1 VVVRGADASGS
12 IVVEKGSAEVSS
24 QRRAPDQ
31 ERPLLRRWSD
41 RQRNRPFV
49 LHAHRQRQLALDCQ
63 LRKRVATA
71 AANRAISDLTIGQVL
86 LVKVFAFRAG
96 VQSILNLILRQWRV
110 RHLTGL
116 RFDKVA
122 NFLHNART
130 NPAPRAGFALRQI
143 LSNHTAWLI
152 LINDPTCAVFDLV
165 SCFANRDVLR
175 HEKFRVGP
183 ALLTATNGPIIAG
196 FATYP
201 YMSGSAP
208 VP

>member
-1 VVVRGADASGS
+1 MVSVVVPDTNASGS
-12 IVVEKGSAEVSS
+12 IVVEKGSAEVSTTPS
-24 QRRAPDQ
+24 PDQ
-31 ERPLLRRWSD
+31 ESSLLRRRSD
-41 RQRNRPFV
+41 RQSHRPFV
-49 LHAHRQRQLALDCQ
+49 LDANRQRQLAFDGQ

-71 AANRAISDLTIGQVL
+71 AAYRAISDLTISQVL

-96 VQSILNLILRQWRV
+96 VQSILYLILCQWRV

-183 ALLTATNGPIIAG
+183 VLYVATNGPMIAG
-196 FATYP
+196 FAT
-201 YMSGSAP
+201 
-208 VP
+208 